1 MAGHVLTL
9 ALIDATEPH
18 TDRDETP
25 SPLQWSIT
33 VDCDGSDDEC
43 TCWQVCGAC
52 AHDDL
57 IDMDADEVIEA
68 MDFNKPLVVGGIEHQ
83 WLEGP
88 GQWCIERPGQCY
100 VAESVDLDVVRDV
113 FEARDEGIR
122 PGRWE
127 LRCDIDSAWFSLT
140 LGAELAVAVAP

>member
-18 TDRDETP
+18 TDCDETP

-33 VDCDGSDDEC
+33 VDCDGPDDEC
-43 TCWQVCGAC
+43 TCWQVCAAC
-52 AHDDL
+52 ENDDL
-57 IDMDADEVIEA
+57 IDPDDDEVVEA
-68 MDFNKPLVVGGIEHQ
+68 VGFDKPLVVGGIEHR

-88 GQWCIERPGQCY
+88 ETWCIERPGHCY
-100 VAESVDLDVVRDV
+100 VAESVDLEMVRDA
-113 FEARDEGIR
+113 FEARDEWMR
-122 PGRWE
+122 AGRWE
-127 LRCDIDSAWFSLT
+127 LRCDIDSAWLGIT